1 MQLNATQSFGNY
13 SLKNRDA
20 YCILRSKGTPPPLGR
35 PHGGGGVPRGL
46 LETHYGTRGGPW
58 GPCPPGLQN
67 SALKYA
73 LIYGGRIGGRL
84 ALQCGAPGQKKSFF
98 CFFWSADV
106 KSSPMA
112 INAGNKPCIYNGAA
126 PSAPP
131 IFYRPLGLRPRSGRR
146 PLRGRS
152 RYSLYRARTREQKSS
167 RGVFFGTSAV
177 HPNVHPNVHRNVHPR
192 WTLRWTLG
200 WTVGWTAEGSPPV
213 VFHQDLRRV

>member
-1 MQLNATQSFGNY
+1 MAQEEARGDPVHQGSRTLPLNMPSYMVAE
-13 SLKNRDA
+13 
-20 YCILRSKGTPPPLGR
+20 LGAD
-35 PHGGGGVPRGL
+35 L
-46 LETHYGTRGGPW
+46 L
-58 GPCPPGLQN
+58 C
-67 SALKYA
+67 SA
-73 LIYGGRIGGRL
+73 GRL
-84 ALQCGAPGQKKSFF
+84 AKKKVFF
-98 CFFWSADV
+98 VFFWSADV

-131 IFYRPLGLRPRSGRR
+131 IFYRPLDLRPRSGRR

-152 RYSLYRARTREQKSS
+152 QYSLYRARTREQKSS

-177 HPNVHPNVHRNVHPR
+177 HPNVHPNVHHNVHPR

-200 WTVGWTAEGSPPV
+200 WTVGWTAEGRPPV